1 MYMGAA
7 DNQRPGEAITSHR
20 TASEELPDSYADA
33 DRRTAQSF
41 VFNKLREEILSGR
54 LPPGTR
60 LRQAELGAR
69 LQVSTSPVREA
80 FRQLATIGLVEI
92 QPHRGAVVIE
102 PLAPDLSHMY
112 QVRALLEPMCTA
124 WAAEQIDDDGL
135 DVLAAMLDQARD
147 VSSVPEITRLNRRFH
162 AHIASASGNAY
173 LAQVVL
179 NLLDLS
185 TPYIGM
191 IFRTNIEALASKQ
204 AKEHSEILQAL
215 RDRDSERAY
224 LASLHH
230 LAPLNIDGTVSAS
243 DAPFTGLWLP
253 EGMREY
259 LESGNVGGAGPP
271 C

>member
-1 MYMGAA
+1 MRAA
-7 DNQRPGEAITSHR
+7 DEPTLAEANPPHRQEPGQ
-20 TASEELPDSYADA
+20 LPESYADA
-33 DRRTAQSF
+33 DRHTAQSF

-60 LRQAELGAR
+60 LRQADLGAR
-69 LQVSTSPVREA
+69 LRVSTSPVREA

-102 PLAPDLSHMY
+102 PLAPDLSQMY

-124 WAAEQIDDDGL
+124 WAAQRIGDEDIEALTATLDDAKG
-135 DVLAAMLDQARD
+135 
-147 VSSVPEITRLNRRFH
+147 VSNVPEITRLNRRFH
-162 AHIASASGNAY
+162 AHIAEVSGNAY

-191 IFRTNIEALASKQ
+191 IFRTNVEALASKQ
-204 AKEHSEILQAL
+204 AKEHSEIVQAL
-215 RDRDSERAY
+215 RDRDPERAY
-224 LASLHH
+224 SASLHH
-230 LAPLNIDGTVSAS
+230 LAPLNIDGTVSAV
-243 DAPFTGLWLP
+243 DAPFTELWLP

-259 LESGNVGGAGPP
+259 LEAGKAGTVGQQP
-271 C
+271 

>member
-1 MYMGAA
+1 M
-7 DNQRPGEAITSHR
+7 R
-20 TASEELPDSYADA
+20 TADEPTLAGSNRPHHQENGALPDSYADA
-33 DRRTAQSF
+33 DRHTAQSF

-60 LRQAELGAR
+60 LRQADLGAR
-69 LQVSTSPVREA
+69 LRVSTSPVREA

-124 WAAEQIDDDGL
+124 WAAQRIGEQDL
-135 DVLAAMLDQARD
+135 DVLAATLEDAKE
-147 VSSVPEITRLNRRFH
+147 VSGVPEITRLNRRFH
-162 AHIASASGNAY
+162 AHIAEVSGNDY

-191 IFRTNIEALASKQ
+191 IFRTNVEALASKQ
-204 AKEHSEILQAL
+204 AKEHGEIVQAL
-215 RDRDSERAY
+215 RDRDPERAY
-224 LASLHH
+224 AASLHH
-230 LAPLNIDGTVSAS
+230 LAPLNIDGSVSAS
-243 DAPFTGLWLP
+243 DAPFTDLWLP
-253 EGMREY
+253 KGIREY
-259 LESGNVGGAGPP
+259 VDNGKSAAPSRQP
-271 C
+271 